1 MNNNLLLKRFFSKSM
16 LADLLSQKKNS
27 VFDCVIRRYVKDP
40 DGKTYDELISEIYTF
55 MGKEYRTEYLYKNT
69 ILNKLLF
76 AKHDYKKT
84 VALTELP
91 IDKSKAD
98 FVMINGR
105 GVVYEIKTEL
115 DNLDRIESQIQD
127 YYKAFTEVV
136 VVTYEDNLA
145 KVMNTVPQSVGIM
158 LLTKRQSLKSIR
170 NAKIVDKYLDYYTI
184 FKILRK
190 NEFEQILLDNRLKLP
205 KVIQFEYYKKCY
217 SLIKSIDIYKL
228 QKDMLEQ
235 LKTRMRIET
244 VEFCID
250 SPKELRLLTYFD
262 NTLRSKR
269 SEFETTMKK
278 SYGGG

>member
-1 MNNNLLLKRFFSKSM
+1 VNNNLILKRFFSKSM
-16 LADLLSQKKNS
+16 VADLLSQKKNS
-27 VFDCVIRRYVKDP
+27 VFDSVIKRYVKNP
-40 DGKTYDELISEIYTF
+40 DGKTYDELVSEIYTY
-55 MGKEYRTEYLYKNT
+55 MSKEYRTEYLYKNT

-76 AKHDYKKT
+76 AKHDYKNT

-136 VVTYEDNLA
+136 VVTYEGNLQ
-145 KVMNTVPQSVGIM
+145 KVMDTVPQSVGIM
-158 LLTKRQSLKSIR
+158 TLTKRQALKSVR
-170 NAKIVDKYLDYYTI
+170 NAEIVDKYLDYYTI

-190 NEFEQILLDNRLKLP
+190 NEFEQILLDNKLKLP
-205 KVIQFEYYKKCY
+205 EVIQFEYYRECY
-217 SLIKSIDIYKL
+217 NLIKSIDTTKL

-244 VEFCID
+244 VEFCLG
-250 SPKELRLLTYFD
+250 SPKELRFLTYFD
-262 NTLRSKR
+262 NTLRTKR
-269 SEFETTMKK
+269 VEFGTVMKK
-278 SYGGG
+278 HYGG

>member
-1 MNNNLLLKRFFSKSM
+1 M

-27 VFDCVIRRYVKDP
+27 VFDCVIKRYIKDP

-69 ILNKLLF
+69 IINKLLF

-136 VVTYEDNLA
+136 VVTYEANLA
-145 KVMNTVPQSVGIM
+145 KVMDTVPQSVGIM
-158 LLTKRQSLKSIR
+158 VLTKRQALKSIR
-170 NAKIVDKYLDYYTI
+170 NAEIVDKYLDYYTI

-190 NEFEQILLDNRLKLP
+190 NEFEQILMDNGLKLP
-205 KVIQFEYYKKCY
+205 EVIQFEYYKKCY
-217 SLIKSIDIYKL
+217 SLIKSIDVYKL
-228 QKDMLEQ
+228 HKDMLEQ
-235 LKTRMRIET
+235 LKTRMKIET
-244 VEFCID
+244 VEFCIG

-262 NTLRSKR
+262 NTLRSKI
-269 SEFETTMKK
+269 SEFETVMKK
-278 SYGGG
+278 HYGG

>member
-1 MNNNLLLKRFFSKSM
+1 MNNNLILKRFFSKSM
-16 LADLLSQKKNS
+16 LADLLSQKKSN
-27 VFDCVIRRYVKDP
+27 VFDCVIKRYIKNP
-40 DGKTYDELISEIYTF
+40 NGKTYDELISEIYTY

-84 VALTELP
+84 IALTELP

-98 FVMINGR
+98 FVMINGK

-115 DNLDRIESQIQD
+115 DNLDRIETQIQD

-136 VVTYEDNLA
+136 VVTYEDNIE
-145 KVMNTVPQSVGIM
+145 KVMATVPQSVGIM
-158 LLTKRQSLKSIR
+158 LLTKRQALKPVR
-170 NAKIVDKYLDYYTI
+170 NAEIVDKYLDYYTI

-190 NEFEQILLDNRLKLP
+190 NEFEQILLDNKLKLP
-205 KVIQFEYYKKCY
+205 EVIQFEYYKECY
-217 SLIKSIDIYKL
+217 SLIKGIDIQKL
-228 QKDMLEQ
+228 HNEMLEQ

-244 VEFCID
+244 VEFCLD

-262 NTLRSKR
+262 GKIKTKR
-269 SEFETTMKK
+269 NEFETVMKK
-278 SYGGG
+278 SYGG

>member
-1 MNNNLLLKRFFSKSM
+1 MSNNLILKRFFSKSM
-16 LADLLSQKKNS
+16 LTDLLSQKKSNI
-27 VFDCVIRRYVKDP
+27 FDCVIKRYVKNP
-40 DGKTYDELISEIYTF
+40 DGKTYDELISEIYRY

-76 AKHDYKKT
+76 AQHDYRKT

-98 FVMINGR
+98 FVMINGK

-115 DNLDRIESQIQD
+115 DNLDRIETQIQD

-136 VVTYEDNLA
+136 VVTYEENIE
-145 KVMNTVPQSVGIM
+145 KVMDTVPKSVGIM
-158 LLTKRQSLKSIR
+158 LLTKRQALKIVR
-170 NAKIVDKYLDYYTI
+170 NAEVVEKYLDYYTI

-205 KVIQFEYYKKCY
+205 EVIQFEYYKECY
-217 SLIKSIDIYKL
+217 NLIQGIDIKRL
-228 QKDMLEQ
+228 QKEMLEQ

-244 VEFCID
+244 IEFCLE
-250 SPKELRLLTYFD
+250 SPKELRVLTYFD
-262 NTLRSKR
+262 GNIRTKR
-269 SEFETTMKK
+269 NEFETIMKK
-278 SYGGG
+278 SYGG